1 QVDVVPPQGYQLPQ
15 RMPANVAGSTSTRVK
30 APNRLGAAEFQEEG
44 MTTGKVAA
52 MILRRPGFRPR

>member
-1 QVDVVPPQGYQLPQ
+1 MPPLRGSVDS
-15 RMPANVAGSTSTRVK
+15 PATLRGGFGNYRVK